1 MSSMTQPLSSAA
13 SRLSASARV
22 SPACT
27 RPPGSSQPALRVR
40 TSSTRRAGSRV
51 TALTPTVN
59 IASLRECERDAE
71 QAGDH
76 ADDPEPLGD
85 LHLAPAHQL
94 EVAGEGGP
102 PQQPLARAHAKIA
115 DLQD

>member
-22 SPACT
+22 SPAST

-40 TSSTRRAGSRV
+40 TSSTRPAGSRV

-59 IASLRECERDAE
+59 ILLLGERERDAE

-76 ADDPEPLGD
+76 ADQPEALGD

-94 EVAGEGGP
+94 EVAVGGGP
-102 PQQPLARAHAKIA
+102 PGEPFAG
-115 DLQD
+115 